1 MKMYDIGAELTLQK
15 AVDILSMREL
25 TKTELAHS
33 KAATVEA
40 VDAQSVDAVNSR
52 RLSRGNAPSRQN
64 PEAAASFQHGRPPD
78 RSSSTRNCGYCNRIH
93 PPGKRNC
100 PAAHTHCRKC
110 NKLGH
115 FANVCRSSVAVRE
128 VQQEDYIGN
137 SNHLFVGGVHNKET
151 PHTYAGWYMKL
162 KTGSHELIWFIDTGA
177 QVSVMPD
184 HAYRPYF
191 GSLHHPDR
199 RLIGPGD
206 QPLDV
211 TGFAYI
217 KLTSGKTSIWEKI
230 YIVRSSRLLLGQ
242 PAIDKL
248 GLIHDI
254 PGAFTIRAIRT
265 TPDDKPSPKE
275 LPLPTCADFSSKAD
289 IQAKYPHLFQGL
301 GELEGEQHVT
311 LKDDAQPFCQT
322 VPRRVPIPL
331 LKKVEAQLNK
341 MVDID
346 VIERVDT
353 PTDWCAPIVVVP
365 KSSGDVRLCID
376 LTKLNKHVKREIYA
390 MPSIEETL
398 SKIAQGNIFSKL
410 DANSGFH
417 QIKLDEESS
426 QLTTFITPYGRYRF
440 KRLPYGISSAPEYFQ
455 KKMDHILYG
464 LEGVLC
470 HMDDILIFGKNKVE
484 HDARLKLV
492 LDRLSASGLT
502 LNVDKFEFAKTQ
514 LEYFGQVINADGV
527 QKDPA
532 KQRYAQ
538 IEKEA
543 LAITWSLEHWADLL
557 IGMTFRVHTDH
568 KPLVPL
574 FSTKLI
580 DELPIRIQRFRMR
593 LMRFCFDITHVPG
606 KELYTADALSRALL
620 ELTKSP
626 VDNLIFEADA
636 YVGAIMLTLPASDRR
651 LEEIRSELKKD
662 DTLRVVLHHVQNGW
676 PDKKTMNNPI
686 KAYANEQGNLSVHEG
701 LLLRGS
707 RLVIPSSLRQDVLSK
722 TKENAANSVWWP
734 GLSYDI
740 EMMVKIC
747 PDCAKCRQARVEPMK
762 GTPFPERPWSRVA
775 ADFLHYNGKLFLL
788 TIDYYSRDVEL
799 VLVSHKVT
807 AVETIARMKKVFSR
821 HGIPDTLM
829 TDNGPQFSA
838 EEFATFAQSWGF
850 EHITSSPHYPQ
861 ANGEV
866 ERAVQ
871 TIKNLIKKS
880 DDEYLGL
887 LMYRNTPLPNGFS
900 PAQLSMGRRLKTRVP
915 CHPDSLLPHTPDP
928 ISVKKKE
935 KEYREKMKVHYD
947 RRHEVVAPEQLSP
960 GDAVWIPDQKKEG
973 WIIENHEAP
982 RSVVIETSD
991 GGMLRRN
998 RQMTRKLHQP
1008 APRPEPA
1015 GSPHMLHAPPEQDEV
1030 LSPTQD
1036 PSPSTLFCVPPE
1048 ERKDA
1053 SLTSRAGVPVGL
1065 ANPSTLCPSHSPP
1078 AVPETFQSTLRR
1090 SSKARIMPKKFQ
1102 DYVVNT

>member
-1 MKMYDIGAELTLQK
+1 
-15 AVDILSMREL
+15 MREL

-115 FANVCRSSVAVRE
+115 FANVCRSSAAVRE
-128 VQQEDYIGN
+128 VQQKDYIGN
-137 SNHLFVGGVHNKET
+137 SNHLFVGGVHDKAT
-151 PHTYAGWYMKL
+151 PHTDAGWYMKL
-162 KTGSHELIWFIDTGA
+162 KTGSHELIWCIDTGA

-217 KLTSGKTSIWEKI
+217 KLTSGKTSIWEKV
-230 YIVRSSRLLLGQ
+230 YIVRCSRLLLGQ

-275 LPLPTCADFSSKAD
+275 RLLPTCADFSSKAD
-289 IQAKYPHLFQGL
+289 VQAKYPHLFQGL
-301 GELEGEQHVT
+301 GELEGEQHVA

-322 VPRRVPIPL
+322 VPRRVPVPL

-341 MVDID
+341 MVNLD
-346 VIERVDT
+346 VIERIDT

-390 MPSIEETL
+390 MPSVEETL

-455 KKMDHILYG
+455 KKMDHILHG

-502 LNVDKFEFAKTQ
+502 LNLDKFEFAKTQ
-514 LEYFGQVINADGV
+514 LEYLGQFINADGV

-532 KQRYAQ
+532 KVKAIIDMKEPENVPDIRRFLGMVNQLMKFVPDLVEKSKPLRDLLQKNAAWSWGPDQKHAFEALKVDLASPETLALYSPDRATVVSADSSSYGLGAVLLQRQDSGQMHPVAYASRSLTNTEQRYAQ
-538 IEKEA
+538 IEEEA

-557 IGMTFRVHTDH
+557 IGTTFRVHTDH

-593 LMRFCFDITHVPG
+593 LMRFCFDIAHIPG
-606 KELYTADALSRALL
+606 KELYTADALSRAPL
-620 ELTKSP
+620 EPTMSP
-626 VDNLIFEADA
+626 VDNLIFEADS
-636 YVGAIMLTLPASDRR
+636 YVRDIMLTLPASDRR

-662 DTLRVVLHHVQNGW
+662 DTLKVVMHHVQNGW

-701 LLLRGS
+701 LLLRGN
-707 RLVIPSSLRQDVLSK
+707 RLVIPSSLRQDVLRFLHDGHQGISK

-734 GLSYDI
+734 GLSHDI
-740 EMMVKIC
+740 EVMVKVC

-762 GTPFPERPWSRVA
+762 GTPFPERSWSRVA

-788 TIDYYSRDVEL
+788 TIDYYFRDVEL

-807 AVETIARMKKVFSR
+807 AAETIARMKKVFSR

-900 PAQLSMGRRLKTRVP
+900 PAQLSMGRRLKTRAP

-928 ISVKKKE
+928 IFGKKK
-935 KEYREKMKVHYD
+935 
-947 RRHEVVAPEQLSP
+947 
-960 GDAVWIPDQKKEG
+960 
-973 WIIENHEAP
+973 
-982 RSVVIETSD
+982 
-991 GGMLRRN
+991 
-998 RQMTRKLHQP
+998 RK
-1008 APRPEPA
+1008 
-1015 GSPHMLHAPPEQDEV
+1015 
-1030 LSPTQD
+1030 
-1036 PSPSTLFCVPPE
+1036 STGI
-1048 ERKDA
+1048 R
-1053 SLTSRAGVPVGL
+1053 
-1065 ANPSTLCPSHSPP
+1065 
-1078 AVPETFQSTLRR
+1078 
-1090 SSKARIMPKKFQ
+1090 
-1102 DYVVNT
+1102 